1 MSATFARFGN
11 DLHAGR
17 RIIPLVTRRRTWY
30 LLSVIGIVLLAGL
43 AVLRGPN
50 LGIEF
55 TGGSEFQVAGVA
67 DTEQTSARDVV
78 REHLPDR
85 EPKITVLGQDTVRV
99 QTEQLDST
107 ETAALAQ
114 DLAAAYSVS
123 PEAISTSYIG
133 PVWSGDVTQK
143 MLRGVVVFLVLV
155 AGMMALYFRDLKA
168 SLAAMG
174 ALVHDML
181 VTAGIYL
188 VVGFEITPGTVIGF
202 LTVMGYS
209 LYDTIVVFDKVREN
223 IDGLT
228 RQRRSTFADQVQ
240 LAANQ
245 TLVRSINTSVVALL
259 PIGSILAIGAFL
271 LGAGTL
277 KDISLALFI
286 GIIAGTYSSIF
297 LAPGFLVDLRRRE
310 PEIAAHTEQVLRER
324 RGEDATPAPG
334 RRRARTA
341 AEETPEDESEPATAD
356 ADEDGEDDLPVEDH
370 DPEPEVDGATAPAA
384 RSERHQPRRSS
395 RRRRT
400 TPKRGHR

>member
-17 RIIPLVTRRRTWY
+17 RIIPLVSRRKTWY
-30 LLSVIGIVLLAGL
+30 LISAISIVLLAVL
-43 AVLRGPN
+43 AGLRGPN

-55 TGGSEFQVAGVA
+55 TGGSEFQIAGVS
-67 DTEQTSARDVV
+67 DTEQSSARDVV

-107 ETAALAQ
+107 ETATLAQ
-114 DLAAAYSVS
+114 DLATAYEVS

-155 AGMMALYFRDLKA
+155 AGMMALYFRNLKS
-168 SLAAMG
+168 SLAAMA

-181 VTAGIYL
+181 VTAGVYL

-223 IDGLT
+223 TDGLT

-286 GIIAGTYSSIF
+286 GIIVGTYSSIF
-297 LAPGFLVDLRRRE
+297 LAPGFLVELRSRE
-310 PEIAAHTEQVLRER
+310 PEIAAHTAQVLRER
-324 RGEDATPAPG
+324 RGESAEASTAGGLTDAGAKAEADGSDLEDPAAGEPF
-334 RRRARTA
+334 ADEL
-341 AEETPEDESEPATAD
+341 EETGESGESETG
-356 ADEDGEDDLPVEDH
+356 GEPVSGR
-370 DPEPEVDGATAPAA
+370 V
-384 RSERHQPRRSS
+384 RQQPRRAS
-395 RRRRT
+395 RRQRS
-400 TPKRGHR
+400 TPRGGHR

>member
-17 RIIPLVTRRRTWY
+17 RIIPLVSRRKTWY
-30 LLSVIGIVLLAGL
+30 LISAISIVLLAAL
-43 AVLRGPN
+43 AGLRGPN

-55 TGGSEFQVAGVA
+55 TGGSEFQIAGVS
-67 DTEQTSARDVV
+67 DTEQSSARDVV
-78 REHLPDR
+78 RDHLPDR

-114 DLAAAYSVS
+114 DLATAYEVS

-143 MLRGVVVFLVLV
+143 MLRGVIVFLVLV
-155 AGMMALYFRDLKA
+155 AGMMAVYFRNLKA
-168 SLAAMG
+168 SLAAMA

-181 VTAGIYL
+181 VTAGVYL

-223 IDGLT
+223 TDGLT
-228 RQRRSTFADQVQ
+228 RQRRTTFADQVQ

-286 GIIAGTYSSIF
+286 GIIVGTYSSIF
-297 LAPGFLVDLRRRE
+297 LAPGFLVELRSRE
-310 PEIAAHTEQVLRER
+310 PEIAAHTDQVLRER
-324 RGEDATPAPG
+324 RGESVAAPAVRHPTTSVTETVGADVEDPG
-334 RRRARTA
+334 TIEGPGTDDES
-341 AEETPEDESEPATAD
+341 AEERE
-356 ADEDGEDDLPVEDH
+356 
-370 DPEPEVDGATAPAA
+370 EPETDGQPAIA
-384 RSERHQPRRSS
+384 RERHQPRRSNRS
-395 RRRRT
+395 QRS
-400 TPKRGHR
+400 TPKGGRR

>member
-17 RIIPLVTRRRTWY
+17 RIIPLVSRRKTWY
-30 LLSVIGIVLLAGL
+30 LLSAITIVLLAVL
-43 AVLRGPN
+43 AGVRGPN

-55 TGGSEFQVAGVA
+55 TGGSEFQIAGVS
-67 DTEQTSARDVV
+67 DTEQSSARDVV
-78 REHLPDR
+78 REHVPDR
-85 EPKITVLGQDTVRV
+85 EPKVTVLGQDTVRV

-107 ETAALAQ
+107 ETATLAQ
-114 DLAAAYSVS
+114 DLAAAYEVS

-143 MLRGVVVFLVLV
+143 MLRGVVVFLMLV
-155 AGMMALYFRDLKA
+155 AGMMALYFRNLKA

-181 VTAGIYL
+181 ITAGVYL

-223 IDGLT
+223 TDGLT
-228 RQRRSTFADQVQ
+228 RQRRRTFADQVQ

-297 LAPGFLVDLRRRE
+297 LAPGFLVELRSRE
-310 PEIAAHTEQVLRER
+310 PEIAAHTAGVLRER
-324 RGEDATPAPG
+324 RGESAEAPGESRRITTAADPAGSDLQEPAPDG
-334 RRRARTA
+334 PFAEKPA
-341 AEETPEDESEPATAD
+341 PDGPFAEEPA
-356 ADEDGEDDLPVEDH
+356 
-370 DPEPEVDGATAPAA
+370 DPGTDSEPEVT
-384 RSERHQPRRSS
+384 RERRQPRRTN
-395 RRRRT
+395 RRHRT
-400 TPKRGHR
+400 TPKGGHR

>member
-17 RIIPLVTRRRTWY
+17 RIIPLVSRRKTWY
-30 LLSVIGIVLLAGL
+30 LISAISIVLLAAL
-43 AVLRGPN
+43 AGLRGPN

-55 TGGSEFQVAGVA
+55 TGGSEFQIAGVS
-67 DTEQTSARDVV
+67 DTEQSSARDVV
-78 REHLPDR
+78 RDHLPDR

-114 DLAAAYSVS
+114 DLAAAYEVS

-143 MLRGVVVFLVLV
+143 MLRGVIVFLVLV
-155 AGMMALYFRDLKA
+155 AGMMAVYFRNLKA
-168 SLAAMG
+168 SLAAMA

-181 VTAGIYL
+181 VTAGVYL

-223 IDGLT
+223 TDGLT
-228 RQRRSTFADQVQ
+228 RQRRTTFADQVQ

-286 GIIAGTYSSIF
+286 GIIVGTYSSIF
-297 LAPGFLVDLRRRE
+297 LAPGFLVELRSRE
-310 PEIAAHTEQVLRER
+310 PEIAAHTDQVLRER
-324 RGEDATPAPG
+324 RGESVAAPAVRHPTTSVTETVGADVEDPG
-334 RRRARTA
+334 TIEGPGTDDES
-341 AEETPEDESEPATAD
+341 AEERE
-356 ADEDGEDDLPVEDH
+356 
-370 DPEPEVDGATAPAA
+370 EPETDGQPAIA
-384 RSERHQPRRSS
+384 RERHQPRRSNRS
-395 RRRRT
+395 QRS
-400 TPKRGHR
+400 TPKGGRR

>member
-1 MSATFARFGN
+1 MTASFARFGN

-17 RIIPLVTRRRTWY
+17 RIIPLVRRRKTWY
-30 LLSVIGIVLLAGL
+30 LISAISIIVLAALAG
-43 AVLRGPN
+43 LRGPN

-55 TGGSEFQVAGVA
+55 TGGSEFQIAGVS
-67 DTEQTSARDVV
+67 DTEQSSARDVV
-78 REHLPDR
+78 RDHLPDR

-114 DLAAAYSVS
+114 DLATAYEVS

-143 MLRGVVVFLVLV
+143 MLQGVVVFLVLV
-155 AGMMALYFRDLKA
+155 AGMMALYFRNLKA
-168 SLAAMG
+168 SLAAMS

-181 VTAGIYL
+181 ITAGVYL

-223 IDGLT
+223 TDGLT
-228 RQRRSTFADQVQ
+228 RQRRNTFADQVE

-259 PIGSILAIGAFL
+259 PIGSILVIGAFL

-297 LAPGFLVDLRRRE
+297 LAPGFLVELRSRE
-310 PEIAAHTEQVLRER
+310 PEIAAHNAEVLRER
-324 RGEDATPAPG
+324 RGESAEAPAGSRRTPAL
-334 RRRARTA
+334 
-341 AEETPEDESEPATAD
+341 AD
-356 ADEDGEDDLPVEDH
+356 SA
-370 DPEPEVDGATAPAA
+370 DPELGSLETDDSSTEDTVGSSRDSDPAVTH
-384 RSERHQPRRSS
+384 ERHQPRRSN
-395 RRRRT
+395 RRQRST
-400 TPKRGHR
+400 TRGGHR